1 MSITDPIADMATQIR
16 NASSAGKENLDVR
29 ASKINEGILE
39 ILKSEGFIEN
49 YKRIPDNKQDALRIY
64 LKFTEDR
71 RPIITKI
78 KRISKP
84 GLRVYK
90 RKDEI
95 TEVLGGL
102 GIAVVSTSQG
112 FLSDKETRE
121 RGLGGEVIMEVW

>member
-71 RPIITKI
+71 RPIITNI